1 MSQLLIVD
9 ADRKRSARL
18 EEELR
23 AAGYSAIRTVHD
35 ARHALP
41 ALYETKPD
49 LILLDLA
56 LPMMDG
62 VTVLQQLLSR
72 VSEPEALPVLIVNG
86 TVEPALRKRVL
97 ELGATEFLPVD
108 YDSGEL
114 ALRVRNLLRVRSL
127 HDRLDHHV
135 KARTSLLETA
145 EVEIA
150 KRLAFVAE
158 IRDYPDGAHPSRVG
172 RMAGSIGAE
181 LGMLPEEVE
190 LIRLAAPLHDI
201 GKLSLPDSILMKP
214 GKLTDAEFDIVK
226 SHTTIGGKMLTG
238 TSSWILQAAE
248 EVALYHHEAW
258 DGTGYTG
265 LKGETIPIIGRITTV
280 ADVFDALMHKRSY
293 KPAWKVTDA
302 ISFVR
307 AQSGIKFDPSVVA
320 AFERVVAKEFP
331 QQRADEWSSFMT
343 SMAESIEETFA
354 NAFDRAMRE

>member
-9 ADRKRSARL
+9 ADRKRAARL
-18 EEELR
+18 EQSLR
-23 AAGYSAIRTVHD
+23 AAGFPNVRTVHD

-49 LILLDLA
+49 LILLDLL
-56 LPMMDG
+56 LPLIDG

-72 VSEPEALPVLIVNG
+72 VSEPEALPVLVVNG
-86 TVEPALRKRVL
+86 DVEPALRKRVL
-97 ELGATEFLPVD
+97 EVGATEFLPAD
-108 YDSGEL
+108 YDDGEL

-127 HDRLDHHV
+127 HDRLDQHV
-135 KARTSLLETA
+135 KARTALLETA

-172 RMAGSIGAE
+172 RMAASIGAE
-181 LGMLPEEVE
+181 LGLLHDEVE

-214 GKLTDAEFDIVK
+214 GKLTAEEFEIVK

-258 DGTGYTG
+258 DGSGYTG
-265 LKGETIPIIGRITTV
+265 LAGETIPVIGRITSV
-280 ADVFDALMHKRSY
+280 SDVFDALLHKRSY
-293 KPAWKVTDA
+293 KPAWKVDDA
-302 ISFVR
+302 LNFIR
-307 AQSGIKFDPSVVA
+307 AQSGRKFDPAVVD
-320 AFERVVAKEFP
+320 AFERVIAREYPGKNG
-331 QQRADEWSSFMT
+331 DEWQSFMT
-343 SMAESIEETFA
+343 SVAESIEETFA
-354 NAFDRAMRE
+354 SAFDRAMRE

>member
-1 MSQLLIVD
+1 MSQLLIID
-9 ADRKRSARL
+9 ADKKRAARL
-18 EEELR
+18 EQSLHASGFPSVR
-23 AAGYSAIRTVHD
+23 MVHD

-41 ALYETKPD
+41 ALYEVKPD
-49 LILLDLA
+49 MILLDLA
-56 LPMMDG
+56 LPLMDG

-72 VSEPEALPVLIVNG
+72 VSEPEALPVLVVNG
-86 TVEPALRKRVL
+86 DVDPALRKRVL
-97 ELGATEFLPVD
+97 EIGATEFLPAD
-108 YDSGEL
+108 FDDREL

-135 KARTSLLETA
+135 KARTALLETA

-172 RMAGSIGAE
+172 RMAATIGAE
-181 LGMLPEEVE
+181 LGMLEEEVE

-214 GKLTDAEFDIVK
+214 GKLTNEEFEIVK

-258 DGTGYTG
+258 DGSGYTG

-280 ADVFDALMHKRSY
+280 ADVFDALLHKRSY
-293 KPAWKVTDA
+293 KPAWTTADA
-302 ISFVR
+302 LAFMR
-307 AQSGIKFDPSVVA
+307 AEAGKKFDPSVID
-320 AFERVVAKEFP
+320 AFERVILREYP
-331 QQRADEWSSFMT
+331 DQTRGEWESFMT
-343 SMAESIEETFA
+343 TMAASIEETFA
-354 NAFDRAMRE
+354 NAFDRAMAE